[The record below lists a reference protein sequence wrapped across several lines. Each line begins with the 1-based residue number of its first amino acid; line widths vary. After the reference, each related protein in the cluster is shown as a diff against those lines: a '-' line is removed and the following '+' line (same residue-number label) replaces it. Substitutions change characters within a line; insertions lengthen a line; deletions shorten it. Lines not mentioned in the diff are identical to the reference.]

1 MTRPLTEGSA
11 PRCRPVRAGTATASE
26 IWHLPKGLS
35 MRVELLQHA
44 GCRAAPSTHQLVQ
57 QCLTA
62 LDVHTPVL
70 VRVGDYPSCFAVL
83 RWLPGS

>member
-1 MTRPLTEGSA
+1 
-11 PRCRPVRAGTATASE
+11 
-26 IWHLPKGLS
+26 

-70 VRVGDYPSCFAVL
+70 VRVGDYPVGARNLAQRS
-83 RWLPGS
+83 